1 MKANGGQAVGSKQIE
16 SLIKGF
22 VAAIRAKDVD
32 GVMSIFSPEVISYD
46 LNPPLQHGG
55 GDIFREHWQALFS
68 AYDGAIE
75 YEIRDLHIAVSD
87 DVAFTHSLNR
97 TGGTLKSGQR
107 SERWL
112 RWTACF
118 RKYESKWLI
127 VHEHVSIP
135 ADLKTGKAALDLKP

>member
-1 MKANGGQAVGSKQIE
+1 MDDNEGQTVGSEQIR
-16 SLIKGF
+16 SLIEGF
-22 VAAIRAKDVD
+22 VSAIRAKDVD
-32 GVMSIFSPEVISYD
+32 RVMSIFSPDVISYD

-68 AYDGAIE
+68 AYGAIE
-75 YEIRDLHIAVSD
+75 YEIRDLHIAASD
-87 DVAFTHSLNR
+87 DLAFTHSLNR
-97 TGGTLKSGQR
+97 TSGTLKSGQH

-135 ADLKTGKAALDLKP
+135 ADLKTGRAVLDLKP